1 MSIMTKLDHLSP
13 YQKDCLNTHLEDFL
27 EKSQKEEICIYNVG
41 LNPEKSTHPLE
52 NFHTLYAFL
61 HLENDSYFVL
71 GRADHFVVE
80 IGYTEAD
87 YSDTQDDLLNYVV
100 ITCNHKGNRLVAM
113 YKYAKLT
120 EFIRQILES
129 FDDI

>member
-1 MSIMTKLDHLSP
+1 MSIMTKLDNLSP
-13 YQKDCLNTHLEDFL
+13 DQKDRLNAHLEDFL
-27 EKSQKEEICIYNVG
+27 EKSQKEEICIYHVG

-52 NFHTLYAFL
+52 NFHALYAFL

-87 YSDTQDDLLNYVV
+87 YSDSFIFNSIIRHHTTPLMFDN
-100 ITCNHKGNRLVAM
+100 LVT
-113 YKYAKLT
+113 KS
-120 EFIRQILES
+120 I
-129 FDDI
+129 